1 MEKYRKILERLEQ
14 LGVKVARG
22 LSDEEF
28 TKIEELYGFTF
39 PCELR
44 DFYSCGLPIGDLF
57 PIWNDFSEENVKQIR
72 EMIKFPIKAL
82 RSDVENWFWLDSW
95 GDQPETREEELA
107 VFDSIAERA
116 PKMIPIYGHR
126 YMPALDGAPV
136 ISTVGSDSIYYG
148 YTLEKYLKYEFLGIK
163 DGFVS
168 GKVKKVP
175 FWSNLIERR

>member
-39 PCELR
+39 PRELR
-44 DFYSCGLPIGDLF
+44 DFYFCGLPIGECF
-57 PIWNDFSEENVKQIR
+57 PVWNDFSEENVKQIR

-95 GDQPETREEELA
+95 GDQPESREEELA